1 MKCASCILKRKE
13 RTRPMPKDT
22 ELTMYVISDSVGATA
37 SNIAR
42 AALAQFSQMKYDLKI
57 FSFIREEDQL
67 QTILER
73 AQKKNAVILHT
84 FVNKEMVDLLHSYCN
99 TNALTCYD
107 ILNPIITEIS
117 QRTNQKPEQHAGA
130 MHKLDD
136 HYFNRIG
143 AMEFAVKYD
152 DGKDPKGFLEADILI
167 LGISRTSKT
176 PLSIY
181 LANQNYKVANLPL
194 MPENDLPDEL
204 WEVDPKKIVGLT
216 NDEEVLKNIRRE
228 RMISYGLSPDTHYS
242 SSERIQ
248 KEIAF
253 AEDLYERLGCQI
265 INVASKSIEETAAI
279 IMNSLEK

>member
-1 MKCASCILKRKE
+1 MSEENR
-13 RTRPMPKDT
+13 
-22 ELTMYVISDSVGATA
+22 LTIYVISDSVGGTA

-42 AALAQFSQMKYDLKI
+42 AALAQFPDISCDVKS
-57 FSFIREEDQL
+57 FSFIREKEQL
-67 QTILER
+67 QEILER
-73 AQKKNAVILHT
+73 AAEKNAILLHT
-84 FVNKEMVDLLHSYCN
+84 FADKEMVSLLRDFCN
-99 TNALTCYD
+99 EHTITCYD
-107 ILNPIITEIS
+107 VLNPIINEIS
-117 QRTNQKPEQHAGA
+117 NRTHFLPTQKAGA

-136 HYFNRIG
+136 QYFDRIG

-204 WEVDPKKIVGLT
+204 WKVDPKKIVGLT
-216 NDEEVLKNIRRE
+216 NDEDVLQNIRRE
-228 RMISYGLSPDTHYS
+228 RMISYGLNPDTPYS

-248 KEIAF
+248 KEINF
-253 AEDLYERLGCQI
+253 AESLYKKLGCQI
-265 INVASKSIEETAAI
+265 INVANKSIEETAAI
-279 IMNSLEK
+279 IINSLEK

>member
-1 MKCASCILKRKE
+1 MSEEKK
-13 RTRPMPKDT
+13 
-22 ELTMYVISDSVGATA
+22 LTVYVVSDSVGGTA

-42 AALAQFSQMKYDLKI
+42 AALSQFPDMNYALKI
-57 FSFIREEDQL
+57 FSFIREKDQL
-67 QTILER
+67 ETILEN
-73 AQKKNAVILHT
+73 AQDKHALILHT
-84 FVNKEMVDLLHSYCN
+84 FVNQEMVEQLHKYC
-99 TNALTCYD
+99 ALNQLACYD
-107 ILNPIITEIS
+107 ILNPIIQEIS
-117 QRTNQKPEQHAGA
+117 KRSNRKPEQRAGA

-136 HYFNRIG
+136 QYFDRIG

-194 MPENDLPDEL
+194 MPENELPEEL

-228 RMISYGLSPDTHYS
+228 RMMSYGLSPDTPYS
-242 SSERIQ
+242 STERIQ
-248 KEIAF
+248 KEISF
-253 AEDLYERLGCQI
+253 AEELYEKLGCQI
-265 INVASKSIEETAAI
+265 INVANKSIEETAAI
-279 IMNSLEK
+279 IVNTLEKQL